1 MNAAW
6 TRAHGLCL
14 ASRSGLEGQSVRK
27 GAVIVEQPD
36 CLIEQLA
43 INTIRTLSM
52 DAVEAAK
59 SGHPGTPMALAPVGY
74 VVFND
79 FLRFD
84 PSRPMWINRDR
95 FVLSCGHASML
106 IYSLLHLAQV
116 EQVDEHGRP
125 TGELAVPL
133 EHIRQFR
140 QLLSRCPG
148 HPEYRHT
155 SGVEVTTGPLG
166 QGVATSVGM
175 AIAGKWLAARYNR
188 PKYELFN
195 YGIYVL
201 CSDGDLMEGV
211 SSEAASLAG
220 HLKLGNLCWIYDDNK
235 ITIEGHTSLAFSE
248 DVAERF
254 RAYGWKVLEVGDVN
268 DLPSL
273 RSAIKAFDPAGSLPT
288 LIIVKSI
295 IAYGAPNKQNTH
307 EAHGAPL
314 GEEEIRLTKQFYGWP
329 VDDKFR
335 VPAEVLEHFRQGIG
349 ARGRKLREQ
358 WEKSFAEYEKQFPQE
373 AEEIRRIIN
382 GELPEGWDSEIPIFP
397 ADAKGLATRAS
408 SGKVLNAVA
417 KHIPWMIGG
426 SADLAPSN
434 NTLLTFPEAGHFAAG
449 NYAGRNL
456 HFGIREHAM
465 GAISNGLALC
475 GLRPYAGTFFV
486 FSDYMRPAIRLAA
499 LMELPVLYIFTHDSI
514 GVGEDGPTH
523 QPVEHLAALR
533 AIPGLIV
540 IRPADANEVAEAY
553 RLAMQ
558 IRRNPVALVL
568 TRQNL
573 PTLDRSQYAAASG
586 LRCGAYVL
594 ADAANHKPDVILI
607 GTGSEVAVCLAAK
620 QFLASQGIDARVV
633 SMPSWELF
641 ESQPEEYRHSVLPPD
656 ISARV
661 AVEAGVELGWERYIG
676 PQGAFVGMRGFGASA
691 PAGVLMK
698 YFGITPENV
707 ANVAKSIVK

>member
-1 MNAAW
+1 
-6 TRAHGLCL
+6 
-14 ASRSGLEGQSVRK
+14 
-27 GAVIVEQPD
+27 VEQSD

-74 VVFND
+74 VVFNE

-155 SGVEVTTGPLG
+155 SGVELTTGPLG

-175 AIAGKWLAARYNR
+175 AIAGRWLAARYNR
-188 PKYELFN
+188 PRYDLFN

-235 ITIEGHTSLAFSE
+235 ITIEGNTSLAFSE
-248 DVAERF
+248 DVAGRF
-254 RAYGWKVLEVGDVN
+254 RAYGWKVLEVNDVN

-273 RSAIKAFDPAGSLPT
+273 RAAIKAFDPAGSQPM

-349 ARGRKLREQ
+349 SRGRKLREQ

-382 GELPEGWDSEIPIFP
+382 GDLPEGWDSEIPVFP

-586 LRCGAYVL
+586 LSCGAYIL

-607 GTGSEVAVCLAAK
+607 GTGSEVAVCLAAR
-620 QFLASQGIDARVV
+620 QLLAAQGIAARVV

-661 AVEAGVELGWERYIG
+661 AVEAGVEMGWERYIG

>member
-1 MNAAW
+1 
-6 TRAHGLCL
+6 
-14 ASRSGLEGQSVRK
+14 V
-27 GAVIVEQPD
+27 VEQSD
-36 CLIEQLA
+36 RSIEQLA

-74 VVFND
+74 VIFND

-84 PSRPMWINRDR
+84 PSRPLWINRDR

-188 PKYELFN
+188 PGYDLFD

-235 ITIEGHTSLAFSE
+235 ITIEGHTNLAFSE
-248 DVAERF
+248 DVAGRF
-254 RAYGWKVLEVGDVN
+254 RAYGWRVLQVDDVN
-268 DLPSL
+268 DLPAL
-273 RSAIKAFDPAGSLPT
+273 RAAIKEFNPAGAQPT

-314 GEEEIRLTKQFYGWP
+314 GEEEIRLAKQFYGWP
-329 VDDKFR
+329 VEEKFR
-335 VPAEVLEHFRQGIG
+335 VPAEVVEHFRQGIG
-349 ARGRKLREQ
+349 TRGRRLREQ
-358 WEKSFAEYEKQFPQE
+358 WEKKFAEYEKQYPQE
-373 AEEIRRIIN
+373 ADEIRRILN
-382 GELPEGWDSEIPIFP
+382 GELPDGWDSEIPTF
-397 ADAKGLATRAS
+397 ATDAKGLATRAS

-417 KHIPWMIGG
+417 KRIPWMIGG

-434 NTLLTFPEAGHFAAG
+434 NTLLTFPDAGHFSAE

-465 GAISNGLALC
+465 GAVANGLALC

-499 LMELPVLYIFTHDSI
+499 LMELPILYIFTHDSI

-540 IRPADANEVAEAY
+540 VRPADANEVAEAY
-553 RLAMQ
+553 RLALQ
-558 IRRNPVALVL
+558 VRRNPVALVL

-573 PTLDRSQYAAASG
+573 STIDRTQYAAASG
-586 LRCGAYVL
+586 LRCGAYIL
-594 ADAANHKPDVILI
+594 ADAEGGKPDVILI
-607 GTGSEVAVCLAAK
+607 GTGSEVSVCLAARE
-620 QFLASQGIDARVV
+620 LLSAQGIAARVV

-641 ESQPEEYRHSVLPPD
+641 ENQPEEYRHSVLPPEVTT
-656 ISARV
+656 RV
-661 AVEAGVELGWERYIG
+661 AVEAGVGLGWERYVG
-676 PQGAFVGMRGFGASA
+676 PHGAFVGMRSFGASA

-698 YFGITPENV
+698 YFGITAENV
-707 ANVAKSIVK
+707 ANVAKALIKQD

>member
-1 MNAAW
+1 M
-6 TRAHGLCL
+6 
-14 ASRSGLEGQSVRK
+14 EQS
-27 GAVIVEQPD
+27 D

-74 VVFND
+74 VVFNE
-79 FLRFD
+79 FMRFD

-155 SGVEVTTGPLG
+155 SGVELTTGPLG

-175 AIAGKWLAARYNR
+175 AIAGRWLAARYNR
-188 PKYELFN
+188 PRYDLFN

-235 ITIEGHTSLAFSE
+235 ITIEGNTSLAFSE

-273 RSAIKAFDPAGSLPT
+273 RPAIKAFDPAGSQPM

-349 ARGRKLREQ
+349 SRGRKLREQ

-382 GELPEGWDSEIPIFP
+382 CDLPEGWDSEIPVFP

-475 GLRPYAGTFFV
+475 GVRPYAGTFFV

-586 LRCGAYVL
+586 LSCGAYIL
-594 ADAANHKPDVILI
+594 ADAANHKPNVILI
-607 GTGSEVAVCLAAK
+607 GTGSEVAVCLAAR
-620 QFLASQGIDARVV
+620 QLLAAQGIAARVV

-661 AVEAGVELGWERYIG
+661 AVEAGVEMGWERYIG

>member
-1 MNAAW
+1 
-6 TRAHGLCL
+6 
-14 ASRSGLEGQSVRK
+14 
-27 GAVIVEQPD
+27 VEQSD

-79 FLRFD
+79 VLRFD

-155 SGVEVTTGPLG
+155 SGVELTTGPLG

-175 AIAGKWLAARYNR
+175 AIAGRWLAARYNR
-188 PKYELFN
+188 PRYDLFN

-235 ITIEGHTSLAFSE
+235 ITIEGNTSLAFSE
-248 DVAERF
+248 DVAGRF
-254 RAYGWKVLEVGDVN
+254 RAYGWKVLEVNDVN

-273 RSAIKAFDPAGSLPT
+273 RAAIKAFDPAGSQPM

-349 ARGRKLREQ
+349 SRGRKLREQ

-382 GELPEGWDSEIPIFP
+382 GDLPEGWDSEIPVFP

-586 LRCGAYVL
+586 LSCGAYIL

-607 GTGSEVAVCLAAK
+607 GTGSEVAVCLAAR
-620 QFLASQGIDARVV
+620 QLLAAQGIAARVV

-661 AVEAGVELGWERYIG
+661 AVEAGVEMGWERYIG

>member
-1 MNAAW
+1 M
-6 TRAHGLCL
+6 
-14 ASRSGLEGQSVRK
+14 EQS
-27 GAVIVEQPD
+27 D

-79 FLRFD
+79 VLRFD

-155 SGVEVTTGPLG
+155 SGVELTTGPLG

-175 AIAGKWLAARYNR
+175 AIAGRWLAARYNR
-188 PKYELFN
+188 PRYDLFN

-235 ITIEGHTSLAFSE
+235 ITIEGNTSLAFSE
-248 DVAERF
+248 DVAGRF
-254 RAYGWKVLEVGDVN
+254 RAYGWKVLEVNDVN

-273 RSAIKAFDPAGSLPT
+273 RAAIKAFDPAGSQPM

-349 ARGRKLREQ
+349 SRGRKLREQ

-382 GELPEGWDSEIPIFP
+382 GDLPEGWDSEIPVFP

-586 LRCGAYVL
+586 LSCGAYIL

-607 GTGSEVAVCLAAK
+607 GTGSEVAVCLAAR
-620 QFLASQGIDARVV
+620 QLLAAQGIAARVV

-661 AVEAGVELGWERYIG
+661 AVEAGVEMGWERYIG

>member
-1 MNAAW
+1 M
-6 TRAHGLCL
+6 
-14 ASRSGLEGQSVRK
+14 
-27 GAVIVEQPD
+27 AV
-36 CLIEQLA
+36 
-43 INTIRTLSM
+43 NTIRTLSM

-74 VVFND
+74 LLFND

-84 PSRPMWINRDR
+84 PSRPLWINRDR

-155 SGVEVTTGPLG
+155 SGVELTTGPLG
-166 QGVATSVGM
+166 QGVATSVGI

-188 PKYELFN
+188 PGFDLFN
-195 YGIYVL
+195 YGVYVL

-248 DVAERF
+248 DVAARF
-254 RAYGWKVLEVGDVN
+254 RAYGWQVLEVADVN
-268 DLPSL
+268 DLAAL
-273 RSAIKAFDPAGSLPT
+273 RAAIQAHDFAGPQPT

-314 GEEEIRLTKQFYGWP
+314 GEEEIRLAKQFYGWP
-329 VDDKFR
+329 PEEKFR
-335 VPAEVLEHFRQGIG
+335 VPAEVIEHFRQGIG

-358 WEKSFAEYEKQFPQE
+358 WEKTFAEYKKQFPQE
-373 AEEIRRIIN
+373 GEELERIIN
-382 GELPEGWDSEIPIFP
+382 GELPDGWDADIPTFP

-417 KHIPWMIGG
+417 KRVPWMLGG

-434 NTLLTFPEAGHFAAG
+434 NTLLTFPQAGRFAAG
-449 NYAGRNL
+449 NYEGRNL

-465 GAISNGLALC
+465 GAIANGLALC

-533 AIPGLIV
+533 AIPNLIV

-553 RLAMQ
+553 RVALQ

-573 PTLDRSQYAAASG
+573 PTLDRNQYAAADG
-586 LRCGAYVL
+586 LSRGAYVL
-594 ADAANHKPDVILI
+594 ADADQAKPDVILI
-607 GTGSEVAVCLAAK
+607 GTGSEVAVCLAAREL
-620 QFLASQGIDARVV
+620 LASQGIAARVV

-641 ESQPEEYRHSVLPPD
+641 ETQSEKYRHSVLPPQVT
-656 ISARV
+656 ARV
-661 AVEAGVELGWERYIG
+661 AVEAGVAMGWERYIG

-707 ANVAKSIVK
+707 AAIAKSLVK

>member
-1 MNAAW
+1 MAE
-6 TRAHGLCL
+6 TQT
-14 ASRSGLEGQSVRK
+14 SS
-27 GAVIVEQPD
+27 
-36 CLIEQLA
+36 IEQLA

-74 VVFND
+74 VIFND
-79 FLRFD
+79 ILRYD
-84 PSRPMWINRDR
+84 PTHPLWVNRDR

-106 IYSLLHLAQV
+106 LYSLLHLAQV
-116 EQVDEHGRP
+116 QQVDDNGRP

-133 EHIRQFR
+133 DHIRQFR
-140 QLLSRCPG
+140 QLHSRCPG

-166 QGVATSVGM
+166 QGVGTSVGM

-188 PKYELFN
+188 PGFDLFN

-220 HLKLGNLCWIYDDNK
+220 HLKLGNLCWIYDDNQ

-248 DVAERF
+248 DVATRF
-254 RAYGWKVLEVGDVN
+254 QAYGWDVYRVGDVN
-268 DLPSL
+268 DLDSL
-273 RSAIKAFDPAGSLPT
+273 RNALKRFNPAGERPT

-295 IAYGAPNKQNTH
+295 IAWGAPNKQNTH

-329 VDDKFR
+329 VDAKFL
-335 VPAEVLEHFRQGIG
+335 VPPEVLEHFRQGIG
-349 ARGRKLREQ
+349 TRGPQFREQ
-358 WEKSFAEYEKQFPQE
+358 WESLFAKYAQSYPQE
-373 AEEIRRIIN
+373 AEEIRKITS
-382 GELPEGWDSEIPIFP
+382 GELPEAWDRDIPTFP

-417 KHIPWMIGG
+417 KRIPWMIGG

-434 NTLLTFPEAGHFAAG
+434 NTLLTFPEAGHFAAN

-456 HFGIREHAM
+456 HYGIREHAM

-475 GLRPYAGTFFV
+475 GLRPYAGTFLV

-523 QPVEHLAALR
+523 QPVEHVAALR
-533 AIPGLIV
+533 AIPHLVV

-553 RLAMQ
+553 RVALRM
-558 IRRNPVALVL
+558 RRNPVALIL

-573 PTLDRSQYAAASG
+573 PTLDRSQYASAAG
-586 LRCGAYVL
+586 LACGAYIL
-594 ADAANHKPDVILI
+594 AEASKLPPDVILI
-607 GTGSEVAVCLAAK
+607 GTGSEVAVCLAAREL
-620 QFLASQGIDARVV
+620 LAQDGIAARVV

-641 ESQPEEYRHSVLPPD
+641 ESQPEEYRRSVLPPEVA
-656 ISARV
+656 ARV
-661 AVEAGVELGWERYIG
+661 AVEAGIAQGWERYLG
-676 PQGAFVGMRGFGASA
+676 PKGIFVGMKGFGASA

-698 YFGITPENV
+698 HFGITPENV
-707 ANVAKSIVK
+707 AAAAKKSLGQA

>member
-1 MNAAW
+1 
-6 TRAHGLCL
+6 
-14 ASRSGLEGQSVRK
+14 
-27 GAVIVEQPD
+27 
-36 CLIEQLA
+36 
-43 INTIRTLSM
+43 
-52 DAVEAAK
+52 
-59 SGHPGTPMALAPVGY
+59 
-74 VVFND
+74 
-79 FLRFD
+79 
-84 PSRPMWINRDR
+84 
-95 FVLSCGHASML
+95 
-106 IYSLLHLAQV
+106 
-116 EQVDEHGRP
+116 
-125 TGELAVPL
+125 
-133 EHIRQFR
+133 
-140 QLLSRCPG
+140 
-148 HPEYRHT
+148 
-155 SGVEVTTGPLG
+155 
-166 QGVATSVGM
+166 
-175 AIAGKWLAARYNR
+175 
-188 PKYELFN
+188 
-195 YGIYVL
+195 
-201 CSDGDLMEGV
+201 MEGV

-248 DVAERF
+248 DVAGRF
-254 RAYGWKVLEVGDVN
+254 RAYGWKVLEVNDVN

-273 RSAIKAFDPAGSLPT
+273 RAAIKAFDPAGSQPM

-349 ARGRKLREQ
+349 SRGRKLREQ

-382 GELPEGWDSEIPIFP
+382 GDLPQGWDSEIPVFP

-586 LRCGAYVL
+586 LCCGAYIL

-607 GTGSEVAVCLAAK
+607 GTGSEVAVCLAAR
-620 QFLASQGIDARVV
+620 QLLAAQGIAARVV

-661 AVEAGVELGWERYIG
+661 AVEAGVEMGWERYIG